1 MKHIEFYNGHEMPM
15 LGFGTFELTD
25 HETCKHAVKTAIMN
39 GYRHIDTATRYG
51 NEQAVGEGIQEAL
64 QESDLTREDLFVTS
78 KLWLTDYGRGNV
90 EAAYIDSLKKLG
102 LDYLDL
108 YLMHW
113 PGTDEAVMVDTW
125 HGMED
130 LYKGTNVRNIGVCN
144 FEPEQLEALL
154 AQVSI
159 KPVINQVEYH
169 PTFQQRKLSLY
180 LNAQR
185 IYLESWSSLARGDAL
200 TNNTIREISDKV
212 GKTPAQ
218 VILRWVYQRGVVSIP
233 RSSNPEHIKEN
244 IAIFD
249 FELSEEEMERI
260 NQLDTDQRFGPD
272 PTTYEG

>member
-25 HETCKHAVKTAIMN
+25 HETCKHAVKTAILN

-130 LYKGTNVRNIGVCN
+130 LYKDTNVRNIGVCN

-169 PTFQQRKLSLY
+169 PTFQQRNLSLY